1 MTMRRTCT
9 WRLLEDL
16 DRFTDRFVATRG
28 GSKSKP
34 GAFQVTSTFGQTISR
49 LVFMPC
55 RSISA
60 LANMWERRA
69 SGTDVS
75 NGARPPKTRPSTALF
90 PFHAAQAVPLLAC
103 LRNDRKRKQ
112 RLGSSIPARPAPRT
126 IDRARAGASIGALDL
141 REIELPAAACGAA
154 SIE

>member
-34 GAFQVTSTFGQTISR
+34 GVFQVTSTFGQTISR
-49 LVFMPC
+49 LVFMPY

-60 LANMWERRA
+60 LANMWETSCIRHRRQQRGTPPENPPIDRTVPISRCA
-69 SGTDVS
+69 SGPVA
-75 NGARPPKTRPSTALF
+75 GLPS
-90 PFHAAQAVPLLAC
+90 Q
-103 LRNDRKRKQ
+103 
-112 RLGSSIPARPAPRT
+112 
-126 IDRARAGASIGALDL
+126 
-141 REIELPAAACGAA
+141 
-154 SIE
+154 

>member
-16 DRFTDRFVATRG
+16 DRFTDRFVATCG

-55 RSISA
+55 RSISHLPICGNVVHPA
-60 LANMWERRA
+60 PTSATGRA
-69 SGTDVS
+69 PRKP
-75 NGARPPKTRPSTALF
+75 AHRPHCSHFTL
-90 PFHAAQAVPLLAC
+90 
-103 LRNDRKRKQ
+103 RKRS
-112 RLGSSIPARPAPRT
+112 R
-126 IDRARAGASIGALDL
+126 
-141 REIELPAAACGAA
+141 C
-154 SIE
+154 